1 MTYMLS
7 TANKKL
13 MKTSKK
19 TSVILIGKEFKKKKK
34 KGVSWQKGVA
44 DEEKGG
50 QLPMKD
56 QSVRELEMEE
66 RGTNCGVPQGD
77 VEIGEWV

>member
-1 MTYMLS
+1 
-7 TANKKL
+7 
-13 MKTSKK
+13 
-19 TSVILIGKEFKKKKK
+19 
-34 KGVSWQKGVA
+34 
-44 DEEKGG
+44 
-50 QLPMKD
+50 MKD